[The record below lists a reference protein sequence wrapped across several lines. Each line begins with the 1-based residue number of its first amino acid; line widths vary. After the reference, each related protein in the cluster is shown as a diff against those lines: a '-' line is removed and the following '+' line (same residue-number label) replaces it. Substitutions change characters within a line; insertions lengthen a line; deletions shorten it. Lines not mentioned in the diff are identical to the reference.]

1 MTEAT
6 KKASITKD
14 KELEISTKYSISYIR
29 LSTKKQTKAEPSGI
43 ERQEEEYQSLV
54 YCRELGITIPKFV
67 QAKRTS
73 QVEVY
78 RQAWLN
84 GKLFNE
90 YPTDGI
96 VIKINSRKLQLIRE
110 SNKDQPLLWQYAIK
124 YQLWNYLQVQDYQ

>member
-1 MTEAT
+1 MAEAT
-6 KKASITKD
+6 QKASITKG
-14 KELEISTKYSISYIR
+14 KESEITTKYSISYIR
-29 LSTKKQTKAEPSGI
+29 VSTKKQTKAEPSGI

-54 YCRELGITIPKFV
+54 YCRELGFTIPKFV
-67 QAKRTS
+67 EANRTS
-73 QVEVY
+73 QVETY

-110 SNKDQPLLWQYAIK
+110 KSNESYPFWQMAIK
-124 YQLWNYLQVQDYQ
+124 Y

>member
-14 KELEISTKYSISYIR
+14 KELEICTKYSISYIR

-54 YCRELGITIPKFV
+54 YCRELALIIPKFV

-90 YPTDGI
+90 YQTDRI
-96 VIKINSRKLQLIRE
+96 VVKINSRKLQLLE
-110 SNKDQPLLWQYAIK
+110 
-124 YQLWNYLQVQDYQ
+124 